1 MPLFA
6 RTTTPTLERLR
17 RAPADLAEVLAARTP
32 AAVTLWLGST
42 PTDEVDAQVAALDR
56 RELTQLADVLTP
68 ESASRLM
75 DRLEPHT
82 AGMLLDA
89 VPAPTAAG
97 LLGLLPEDE
106 ASRVVRTLDADVA
119 ARVLASLPNA
129 QSALLRGLLAWP
141 EESAASWMRPAYLHV
156 DQDARVADALAA
168 ARRDPDCADEGV
180 YVDRRPVHAHAFSDE
195 AALLGWIPLRALV
208 VADPDA
214 PVTGVMVA
222 RDELRGWSVSALA
235 DQEHVLRAADDSPD
249 GVVPVLED
257 GVLLGVITRDG
268 VQSIREEEGDE
279 DAALQGGTS
288 PLGRPYL
295 QASPWRL
302 WRARAPWLAVLF
314 LAEMYT
320 GTVLRAFEDE
330 LSHVVALAF
339 FIPLLIG
346 TGGNVGTQITTTLI
360 RAMGS
365 EGLRARDLVR
375 VVWKESRTGVLLG
388 LSMAAMGAARA
399 WTLGVGGPV
408 ILTVAL
414 SLAAIVLW
422 ASLIA
427 AVLPLILRRI
437 GIDPAVVSSP
447 MIATIVDGT
456 GLMIYFTI
464 ARAVAL

>member
-1 MPLFA
+1 MPLFHRPA
-6 RTTTPTLERLR
+6 TPTLDPLR
-17 RAPADLAEVLAARTP
+17 RAPTDLAEVLAAHTP
-32 AAVTLWLGST
+32 AAVTMWLGAT
-42 PTDEVDAQVAALDR
+42 PTDEVDAQVAGLDR
-56 RELTQLADVLTP
+56 SELAQLADVLTP
-68 ESASRLM
+68 ASAARLM

-89 VPAPTAAG
+89 VGTPTAAG

-119 ARVLASLPNA
+119 ARVLADLPHA
-129 QSALLRGLLAWP
+129 ESALLRGLLAWP
-141 EESAASWMRPAYLHV
+141 QESAAAWMRPAYLRV
-156 DQDARVADALAA
+156 DAGATLADALAA
-168 ARRDPDCADEGV
+168 ARHDPDEAEEGV
-180 YVDRRPVHAHAFSDE
+180 YVETARTKRGEKAT
-195 AALLGWIPLRALV
+195 LLGWLPLRALV
-208 VADPDA
+208 VAAPDT
-214 PVTGVMVA
+214 PVTRAMLTTEEIA
-222 RDELRGWSVSALA
+222 SWSVTALA
-235 DQEHVLRAADDSPD
+235 DQEHVLRAADESPD
-249 GVVPVLED
+249 GAVGVLED

-268 VQSIREEEGDE
+268 VQDIREEEGDE

-330 LSHVVALAF
+330 LAHVVALAF

-365 EGLRARDLVR
+365 EGLRARDLVK
-375 VVWKESRTGVLLG
+375 VVWKESRTGILLG
-388 LSMAAMGAARA
+388 LTMAVMGAARA

-414 SLAAIVLW
+414 SLAAICLW

-464 ARAVAL
+464 ARAIVL

>member
-1 MPLFA
+1 MLSS
-6 RTTTPTLERLR
+6 
-17 RAPADLAEVLAARTP
+17 RTP
-32 AAVTLWLGST
+32 AALTLWLGST
-42 PTDEVDAQVAALDR
+42 PTDEVDAQVSALDR
-56 RELTQLADVLTP
+56 RALADLAEMLSP
-68 ESASRLM
+68 ASASRLM

-82 AGMLLDA
+82 AGLLLDA

-119 ARVLASLPNA
+119 TRILADLPHA
-129 QSALLRGLLAWP
+129 ESALLRGLLAWP
-141 EESAASWMRPAYLHV
+141 QESAAAWMRPAYLRV
-156 DQDARVADALAA
+156 DAEATVTDALAA
-168 ARRDPDCADEGV
+168 ARQDPDEAEEGV
-180 YVDRRPVHAHAFSDE
+180 YVARRAEPGQE
-195 AALLGWIPLRALV
+195 AALLGWLPLRALV
-208 VADPDA
+208 VAAPDTL
-214 PVTGVMVA
+214 VTRAM
-222 RDELRGWSVSALA
+222 LRTEEIAGWSVAALA
-235 DQEHVLRAADDSPD
+235 DQEHVLRAAEDSPD
-249 GVVPVLED
+249 GAVPVLQD

-268 VQSIREEEGDE
+268 VQDIREQEGTE
-279 DAALQGGTS
+279 DAALQGGAS

-330 LSHVVALAF
+330 LAHVVALAF

-360 RAMGS
+360 RSMGA
-365 EGLRARDLVR
+365 EGLRARDLVK
-375 VVWKESRTGVLLG
+375 VVWKESRTGILLG
-388 LSMAAMGAARA
+388 LTMAVMGAARA

-414 SLAAIVLW
+414 SLAAICLW

-464 ARAVAL
+464 ARALVL